1 MILRNNNN
9 LMFKILLNSDLNSV
23 KENFKMFL
31 NNYFYENILSN
42 SNFNDEYLILICK
55 LLKNEIFKMNNKN
68 EKFLNEFS
76 IVANILNGLII
87 KNEIKNYFN
96 FILNDVF
103 EFIENKS
110 DEIKHL
116 SFNINEI
123 NDEINKKIKNIENQ
137 LKKNKKNN
145 NFDKN
150 IIIDENGI
158 FFDFLL
164 NFNKNYNNDKNT
176 AKLIIEKIN
185 NQNKIFNEKYK
196 KDLNSKVLIE
206 ILNNNNNDNM
216 KDFIYNQLNE
226 LKNDDKI
233 FNSEIFNVINKFT
246 NSDSI
251 LNFYQF
257 YFFKIIEIIEKIIN
271 KLNEN
276 INLIPFSIKIIC
288 KIITELMKKKFIGI
302 SKIEIN
308 SFVAKFFFEILLNQF
323 LSNPNYFCLYDDVII
338 SNTNQQ
344 KINILILIINQLI
357 SGKFFNSNEFPHFSP
372 FNSFFIEIMPK
383 FFTFFDKLVDINL
396 PDFIKNVI
404 SNDEEEIINNEN
416 NENNNENNENNNEN
430 NNNNNENNE
439 NNNENNNNENNNN
452 INNSKIETITSK
464 IETNTSK
471 IETNTIETSTIKEN
485 TTKNIEYDYFKEN
498 PEETLYHKSIC
509 FNLTDL
515 KTIFTIIKNN
525 ENKFFSNLNNNK
537 SLENFYKTY
546 QKLSQKIYWEEIINP
561 LIKKDKTK
569 NEISFILITKL
580 DCNEYFNNLNNIKI
594 INKCFSIKEEK
605 INENDKNYEN
615 KNIFNNIIK
624 IKNFLCKLLFNFQ
637 ILKIK
642 DFPETILNQTKLI
655 IKEFKNYLNNEN
667 YDFDNKIFCEWH
679 INSLLKMFNNFSN
692 DFIENELYFSLNEEI
707 NNKIND
713 YDFEC
718 LSLIF
723 DRLNYAKKKIFILN
737 ENIKKLNEIQ
747 ISKKILDFIENA
759 KVEVEI
765 KMKIDEKNKNFIIII
780 KNEKNKKNEKFKG
793 EKIQCSTIFDF
804 IKKFPNFNYYQQFQD
819 LEIFKLVEE
828 INLSN
833 ELNEYYKFCFS
844 MLKKN
849 KLFENIKNS
858 DELEFINHKLQSII
872 LTKIYDKI
880 YPQEM
885 CLEDIKIFQFCMKL
899 NWIEYFHLLNKNNKI
914 FDNFLPKIEFLF
926 KNIENVKNPLKKCE
940 IFSEINKIIY
950 SNILFNANE
959 KYNFDIDEKLPFFLY
974 SIIKTKPIRIYSQI
988 KFIDL
993 FVDEEI
999 KIKKGFGI
1007 LIAILTCAIEKI
1019 KKFSFSDLNNVT
1031 ENDFINNCNKMIAND
1046 NNNEN
1051 NVNNDVSIIV

>member
-55 LLKNEIFKMNNKN
+55 LLKKEIFKMNNKN
-68 EKFLNEFS
+68 EKILNEFS

-110 DEIKHL
+110 DEIKNL

-164 NFNKNYNNDKNT
+164 NFNKNYNNNKNT

-357 SGKFFNSNEFPHFSP
+357 SGKFFNSNEFP
-372 FNSFFIEIMPK
+372 K
-383 FFTFFDKLVDINL
+383 
-396 PDFIKNVI
+396 I
-404 SNDEEEIINNEN
+404 SQ
-416 NENNNENNENNNEN
+416 
-430 NNNNNENNE
+430 
-439 NNNENNNNENNNN
+439 
-452 INNSKIETITSK
+452 
-464 IETNTSK
+464 
-471 IETNTIETSTIKEN
+471 
-485 TTKNIEYDYFKEN
+485 
-498 PEETLYHKSIC
+498 
-509 FNLTDL
+509 
-515 KTIFTIIKNN
+515 
-525 ENKFFSNLNNNK
+525 FFS
-537 SLENFYKTY
+537 F
-546 QKLSQKIYWEEIINP
+546 
-561 LIKKDKTK
+561 
-569 NEISFILITKL
+569 
-580 DCNEYFNNLNNIKI
+580 
-594 INKCFSIKEEK
+594 
-605 INENDKNYEN
+605 
-615 KNIFNNIIK
+615 
-624 IKNFLCKLLFNFQ
+624 
-637 ILKIK
+637 
-642 DFPETILNQTKLI
+642 
-655 IKEFKNYLNNEN
+655 
-667 YDFDNKIFCEWH
+667 
-679 INSLLKMFNNFSN
+679 
-692 DFIENELYFSLNEEI
+692 
-707 NNKIND
+707 
-713 YDFEC
+713 
-718 LSLIF
+718 
-723 DRLNYAKKKIFILN
+723 
-737 ENIKKLNEIQ
+737 
-747 ISKKILDFIENA
+747 
-759 KVEVEI
+759 
-765 KMKIDEKNKNFIIII
+765 
-780 KNEKNKKNEKFKG
+780 
-793 EKIQCSTIFDF
+793 
-804 IKKFPNFNYYQQFQD
+804 
-819 LEIFKLVEE
+819 
-828 INLSN
+828 
-833 ELNEYYKFCFS
+833 
-844 MLKKN
+844 
-849 KLFENIKNS
+849 
-858 DELEFINHKLQSII
+858 
-872 LTKIYDKI
+872 
-880 YPQEM
+880 
-885 CLEDIKIFQFCMKL
+885 
-899 NWIEYFHLLNKNNKI
+899 
-914 FDNFLPKIEFLF
+914 
-926 KNIENVKNPLKKCE
+926 
-940 IFSEINKIIY
+940 
-950 SNILFNANE
+950 
-959 KYNFDIDEKLPFFLY
+959 
-974 SIIKTKPIRIYSQI
+974 
-988 KFIDL
+988 
-993 FVDEEI
+993 
-999 KIKKGFGI
+999 
-1007 LIAILTCAIEKI
+1007 
-1019 KKFSFSDLNNVT
+1019 
-1031 ENDFINNCNKMIAND
+1031 
-1046 NNNEN
+1046 
-1051 NVNNDVSIIV
+1051 